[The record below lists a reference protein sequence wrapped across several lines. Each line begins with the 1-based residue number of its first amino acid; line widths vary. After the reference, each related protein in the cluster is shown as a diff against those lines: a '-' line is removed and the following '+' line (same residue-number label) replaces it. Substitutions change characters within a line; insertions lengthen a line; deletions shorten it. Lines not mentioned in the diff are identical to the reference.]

1 MRLLTLL
8 RMCRAS
14 PQVALRRHPYF
25 TLPYLTLPYLTLPYL
40 ALPYLA
46 LPCLTFRLV
55 MSCYAALPFATLL
68 LRRVTQRLG
77 ELHAQTNQAL
87 MDGYEVP
94 EKLQGER
101 HALETAIA
109 ALRRTLKA
117 MEVRVWCVSVHD
129 L

>member
-1 MRLLTLL
+1 
-8 RMCRAS
+8 
-14 PQVALRRHPYF
+14 
-25 TLPYLTLPYLTLPYL
+25 
-40 ALPYLA
+40 
-46 LPCLTFRLV
+46 